1 MTLKKSNHYVDKE
14 TLHNEILQYQAK
26 IEHAKNNGLPEPQP
40 SRYIGEAIINMVN
53 GMAMKGQYR
62 NYTWI
67 DDMISDATIACLKA
81 IKKYN
86 PEKSENPFGFLD
98 KTIVWA
104 FHARI
109 KYENQ
114 RTDRVRDMMRDITV
128 DYYVTD
134 PAGNNYSINREEVIA
149 MYEKE

>member
-1 MTLKKSNHYVDKE
+1 MKKKQNHYVCKE
-14 TLHNEILQYQAK
+14 RLHKEILEYQESLKRAK
-26 IEHAKNNGLPEPQP
+26 DNGLPEPQP

-53 GMAMKGQYR
+53 GMAIKGQYR
-62 NYTWI
+62 NYTWL
-67 DDMISDATIACLKA
+67 DDMISDAIIACLKA
-81 IKKYN
+81 IRKYN

-109 KYENQ
+109 KNENQ
-114 RTDRVRDMMRDITV
+114 RGERVRDMMRDVTI

-134 PAGNNYSINREEVIA
+134 AAGNNYSINREEVLA